1 MKSALLITASIILL
15 SVAAAADGRQ
25 SPRRGHDPR
34 PRRQAS
40 VLIVARR
47 SSCATGEGT
56 LRFSFQFT
64 NTTSHTASFPH
75 SIHVV
80 WQRLNGTW
88 KDSRLKDSLRVPGK
102 SSKRYYA
109 DFRVD
114 PYKPIVICGYRLD
127 SSKGVH
133 PLRVLR

>member
-1 MKSALLITASIILL
+1 ML
-15 SVAAAADGRQ
+15 SRAPDGPSGAPPLRD
-25 SPRRGHDPR
+25 SPAIQGQLPVNAGPGSR
-34 PRRQAS
+34 P
-40 VLIVARR
+40 
-47 SSCATGEGT
+47 TGEGT

-75 SIHVV
+75 SVHVV
-80 WQRLNGTW
+80 WQRLDGTRQ
-88 KDSRLKDSLRVPGK
+88 DSRLKGSLRVPGK